1 MKFYGLKSMI
11 GHPVWHE
18 DDHVLEN
25 VAVKFTV
32 DYDKDYS
39 QYALTWWSVGQ
50 SRGKSK
56 VGERDITFEQSGKSV
71 KMQLY
76 RVGLKIKFTIL

>member
-1 MKFYGLKSMI
+1 MSKQKAPSKITSLASLKDYMKFYGLKSMI

-39 QYALTWWSVGQ
+39 QYALTWWSVG
-50 SRGKSK
+50 
-56 VGERDITFEQSGKSV
+56 
-71 KMQLY
+71 
-76 RVGLKIKFTIL
+76 